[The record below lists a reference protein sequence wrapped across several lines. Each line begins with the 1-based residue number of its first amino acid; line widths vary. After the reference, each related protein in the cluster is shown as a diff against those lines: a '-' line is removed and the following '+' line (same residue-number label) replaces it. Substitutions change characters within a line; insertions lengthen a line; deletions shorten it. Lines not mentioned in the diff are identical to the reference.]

1 MWERVFAPTAFIYS
15 SEGVVLVIYHSP
27 GKIKGR
33 TSSRGLIWK
42 RKFSWRDTLELIIR
56 LKHRRQRGLVC
67 RWGKKPFKGSGSEE
81 MSSDV
86 KKWKGGRRLARPGPP
101 AKVSDQGISV
111 CHQQTCGGQIS
122 GRKTSSSRSPP
133 FMFPATDRTN
143 HPRTLYSHLFLRS
156 QWLRLW
162 LYAQFSTKHRSPMY
176 VRLMNIYS

>member
-1 MWERVFAPTAFIYS
+1 MREEAFQREWIR
-15 SEGVVLVIYHSP
+15 GNVV
-27 GKIKGR
+27 
-33 TSSRGLIWK
+33 W
-42 RKFSWRDTLELIIR
+42 
-56 LKHRRQRGLVC
+56 C
-67 RWGKKPFKGSGSEE
+67 
-81 MSSDV
+81 

-176 VRLMNIYS
+176 VRLMNIYSQRSGFAYLQYIAVLRVRAGCKTKYPRAYNRPYLVIWEQDWKGS